1 MSISELCNREVIIIQ
16 RDETVLKAAKL
27 MRQHHVGNVIVV
39 DEHDGSRIPVGIVT
53 DRDVVVEV
61 LAPELDP
68 SVITVGD
75 IMTPELF
82 TAKKSM
88 ELFDAIQFM
97 RSKSIR
103 RLPVVNEADELI
115 GILTLDDVL
124 ELLSEEMVNLVK
136 LVRYEQKK
144 EILHRP

>member
-1 MSISELCNREVIIIQ
+1 MTISEACNREVIIMQ
-16 RDETVLKAAKL
+16 RNESVMEAAKL
-27 MRQHHVGNVIVV
+27 MRRHHVGDIIVV
-39 DEHDGSRIPVGIVT
+39 DERNGNRIPVGIVT
-53 DRDVVVEV
+53 DRDIIVEIM
-61 LAPELDP
+61 ATELDP
-68 SVITVGD
+68 KVITVGD

-88 ELFDAIQFM
+88 ELFEAIQFM

-124 ELLSEEMVNLVK
+124 ELLAEEMLNLTK
-136 LVRYEQKK
+136 LIKYQQKK
-144 EILHRP
+144 ETEHRP

>member
-1 MSISELCNREVIIIQ
+1 MSISEVCNREVIIIQ
-16 RDETVLKAAKL
+16 RDETVLEAAKL

-39 DEHDGSRIPVGIVT
+39 DESDGSRIPVGIVT

-68 SVITVGD
+68 TVITVGD

-97 RSKSIR
+97 RSKTIR

-124 ELLSEEMVNLVK
+124 ELLSEEMVDLVK

-144 EILHRP
+144 ETFHRP